1 MTKEVLISIS
11 GLQVSPESE
20 TDTVEMI
27 APGEYYFRN
36 NKHYLVYNEVEEG
49 QTEPS
54 TKNVIKFSN
63 DYMEV
68 IKKGPMS
75 VHMVFEKDKKNISY
89 YNTPF
94 GSLLIG
100 IEAKDFSY
108 QEKED
113 EMVVEVDYNLEI
125 NSEHVAKSHIKI
137 LVKSKDNKKDTFS
150 KRVLL
155 F

>member
-108 QEKED
+108 Q
-113 EMVVEVDYNLEI
+113 
-125 NSEHVAKSHIKI
+125 
-137 LVKSKDNKKDTFS
+137 
-150 KRVLL
+150 
-155 F
+155 

>member
-100 IEAKDFSY
+100 IDAK
-108 QEKED
+108 K
-113 EMVVEVDYNLEI
+113 VEVEESENEI
-125 NSEHVAKSHIKI
+125 NVKVDYKLEMNYEHLADCNITMNI
-137 LVKSKDNKKDTFS
+137 KSKEVRDFK
-150 KRVLL
+150 LA
-155 F
+155 

>member
-108 QEKED
+108 QEPVADSSGVGISSGED
-113 EMVVEVDYNLEI
+113 LSIRDSSEI
-125 NSEHVAKSHIKI
+125 SSASIP
-137 LVKSKDNKKDTFS
+137 
-150 KRVLL
+150 
-155 F
+155 